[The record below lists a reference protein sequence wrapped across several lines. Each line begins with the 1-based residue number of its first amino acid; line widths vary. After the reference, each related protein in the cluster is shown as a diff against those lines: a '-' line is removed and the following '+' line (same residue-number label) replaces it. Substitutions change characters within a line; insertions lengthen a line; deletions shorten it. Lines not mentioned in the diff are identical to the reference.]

1 MVMERALGTAMGQA
15 HVEGVCLG
23 LNSIEVACGE
33 PVEDWDAI
41 ESDTSPSVDA
51 ASFVIVG
58 GPGVHVA
65 LLCDVDLAKSG
76 FSCRGTVEGAGL
88 VVELASDIGVPDRLP
103 SDGCLLRVVRDA
115 RCSVAVTWQSIAL
128 DLDQNSAAII
138 SASDAQLIVVF
149 ATCDI

>member
-1 MVMERALGTAMGQA
+1 MVMERALGTAVGQA
-15 HVEGVCLG
+15 QVEGVGFG

-51 ASFVIVG
+51 AGLVIVG

-65 LLCDVDLAKSG
+65 LLCDVDLAESG
-76 FSCRGTVEGAGL
+76 FSCRGTAEGAGL

-103 SDGCLLRVVRDA
+103 SDGCRLRVVRDA
-115 RCSVAVTWQSIAL
+115 GCSVAVTWESVALGL
-128 DLDQNSAAII
+128 DLDSAAII
-138 SASDAQLIVVF
+138 SASDAQFIVVR
-149 ATCDI
+149 ATCDV